1 MMEYVSNTEDK
12 KKNNFIMEPGGT
24 NKIYVHVSTC
34 VCARGAPFRAFIWN
48 YGAGLYLC
56 MSMSVPA
63 RACAC
68 VCACVRA
75 CSLAQ
80 W

>member
-34 VCARGAPFRAFIWN
+34 VCARGAPFRAFI
-48 YGAGLYLC
+48 
-56 MSMSVPA
+56 
-63 RACAC
+63 
-68 VCACVRA
+68 
-75 CSLAQ
+75 
-80 W
+80 